1 MPADSTA
8 VTGRRFGA
16 HGASLGMSILGPR
29 VVRLDIGEPAG
40 VDHQF
45 VRWVLW
51 FVDGFAAGVLHR
63 RPGTTP
69 DGSQ

>member
-1 MPADSTA
+1 M
-8 VTGRRFGA
+8 
-16 HGASLGMSILGPR
+16 SLLGLR

-51 FVDGFAAGVLHR
+51 FVDGFAAAVLHR
-63 RPGTTP
+63 HPGTTP
-69 DGSQ
+69 DGLQWDAARQFDDMASPPRPLT

>member
-1 MPADSTA
+1 
-8 VTGRRFGA
+8 
-16 HGASLGMSILGPR
+16 MSILGPR